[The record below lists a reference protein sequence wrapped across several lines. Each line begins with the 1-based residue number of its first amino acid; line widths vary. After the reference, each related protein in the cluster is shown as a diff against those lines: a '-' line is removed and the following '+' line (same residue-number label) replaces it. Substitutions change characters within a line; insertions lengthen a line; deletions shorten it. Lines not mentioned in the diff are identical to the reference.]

1 MDVSWINRKKKC
13 DWERDLYK
21 SFSKTTSTHKVWEI
35 PRIFGSQTGTI
46 MFRRDCHMEP
56 YKVLICPTHPSMSW
70 KLTFTFLAEPS
81 NSKERRE
88 GKNDD

>member
-1 MDVSWINRKKKC
+1 MDKLKKKS

-21 SFSKTTSTHKVWEI
+21 SFSKPTSTHELWQI

-46 MFRRDCHMEP
+46 MFTRDCHMEP

-88 GKNDD
+88 GKKDEYD